1 MDAARFISAEIDSV
15 TNTPPNTQ
23 WPANIPPTFFF
34 DFLAY
39 FFCFLDRQYQH
50 RISENKS
57 IVPIRDAA

>member
-1 MDAARFISAEIDSV
+1 MAHT
-15 TNTPPNTQ
+15 TNL
-23 WPANIPPTFFF
+23 FF

-39 FFCFLDRQYQH
+39 FFFCFLDRQYQH